1 MNAVNAMFCSTLG
14 ERRLFLDP
22 RCDELRKDLQQVAWK
37 ADIAGNIDKSDR
49 RRTQVSD
56 ELGYR
61 VQEEFAW
68 HGFAG
73 FRQERILCGWDQIS
87 AGSNVEQRVV
97 GQRGKLRW
105 DRLLFAFILRG
116 GPTLDLLV
124 WGT

>member
-1 MNAVNAMFCSTLG
+1 MFCSTRC

-22 RCDELRKDLQQVAWK
+22 RCDERRKDLQQVVRK
-37 ADIAGNIDKSDR
+37 ADIASNIDQSDR
-49 RRTQVSD
+49 RRTHVSD
-56 ELGYR
+56 ALGYL
-61 VQEEFAW
+61 VQEEFAL

-73 FRQERILCGWDQIS
+73 FRQERILCEWDQIA